1 MKTLLLAVTA
11 AFALASIGEARSQ
24 ATSTGS
30 GQAYPSKPIRI
41 VVPFSAGSQTD
52 VLARAIGIKLSE
64 SAGQQVVVDN
74 RSSAGGIVAGNILVN
89 AMPDGYTLMLT
100 SNAFAVSAALY
111 TKLPYDPLRDFLGT
125 GQVAS
130 APLVLVVAPSLGVK
144 SVNELIA
151 LAKQKPGQIL
161 FGSAGIGSGTHMGG
175 EQFKFAAGI
184 NVVHVP
190 YKGTPEALVD
200 TMAGRI
206 QYWLSP
212 VGPAFSLIK
221 EGRLLALGVTTAQRS
236 PALPDVPTVAEA
248 GLAGFEHDAWYGIFA
263 PGRASRPVVRQI
275 NEAVARVVNLSDLK
289 DRMRI
294 QGVVMKSS
302 SPEAFAKLVA
312 NDIASMS
319 KIVKA
324 AGIKFD

>member
-1 MKTLLLAVTA
+1 MKTKVIAVA
-11 AFALASIGEARSQ
+11 AALALVSIGEAHAQ
-24 ATSTGS
+24 
-30 GQAYPSKPIRI
+30 QYPSKPIRI
-41 VVPFSAGSQTD
+41 LVPFSAGSQTD
-52 VLARAIGIKLSE
+52 VLARAIGAKLAEQS
-64 SAGQQVVVDN
+64 GQQVVVDN
-74 RSSAGGIVAGNILVN
+74 RSSAGGIVAGGIIVG
-89 AMPDGYTLMLT
+89 ASPDGHTVMLT

-111 TKLPYDPLRDFLGT
+111 TKLPYDPLKDFAGT

-130 APLVLVVAPSLGVK
+130 APLVLVVAPGLGVK

-151 LAKQKPGQIL
+151 LAKQKPGQL
-161 FGSAGIGSGTHMGG
+161 SFGSAGIGSGTHMGG

-212 VGPAFSLIK
+212 IGPAYPLVK

-248 GLAGFEHDAWYGIFA
+248 GLADFEHDAWYGIFA
-263 PGRASRPVVRQI
+263 PARTPRALVKQI
-275 NEAVARVVNLSDLK
+275 NLAIARVVDLRDLK
-289 DRMRI
+289 ERMQV

-302 SPEAFAKLVA
+302 APEDFMKLVA
-312 NDIASMS
+312 ADIANMS
-319 KIVKA
+319 KVVKA
-324 AGIKFD
+324 ANIKVD